1 MANNI
6 KIVKDFINIIS
17 VVLIIFSIV
26 AIVIS
31 SLMIGILTSI
41 RVLERKKEI
50 GIIRSL
56 GASKRNIRKIFNIEN
71 MIIGG
76 CSSFIGLGILMMLR
90 EPINSILSEIV
101 MIDSVLVIDYKVI
114 FLVILFNIFIVR
126 LAGLIPSRRASKLEI
141 TKCIYDR

>member
-56 GASKRNIRKIFNIEN
+56 GVSKRNIRKIFNIEN

-126 LAGLIPSRRASKLEI
+126 LAGSIPARRASKLEI